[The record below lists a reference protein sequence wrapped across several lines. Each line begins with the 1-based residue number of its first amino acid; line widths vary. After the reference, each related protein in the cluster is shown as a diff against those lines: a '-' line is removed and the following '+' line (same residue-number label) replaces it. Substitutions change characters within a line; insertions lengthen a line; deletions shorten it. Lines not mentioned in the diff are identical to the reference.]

1 MLKSHE
7 SGRGYSPIFMTLWF
21 GEVGGRSQQTT
32 DGANTSA
39 ADRNSLA
46 ALYVLLIICT
56 WQHVPSWAS
65 RHVSCH
71 HLASSW
77 LGPSGRPR
85 PTNQTHHSS
94 VQRPPRGRNTS
105 WNAASSFFYWLKN
118 ILNSFSGETS
128 QPAQSCSMRSGFKLV
143 SLLWWISHRHAASP
157 SWPHKDIPVRSEQRE
172 TAGPAAAMMEERHLI
187 TSSPSTLLNLNS
199 CDFICFHLNNLCRH
213 YLCLSLVLLKLG

>member
-7 SGRGYSPIFMTLWF
+7 SGRGYSPTFMTLWF

-65 RHVSCH
+65 RHVSCR

-118 ILNSFSGETS
+118 ILNSFIQRWDITTCPELLDAFRVQTCVAAVVNFTPTRRLALLTAQRHSCEVRAAGDCRASGGHDGGEAPHYIKSFNTVKPQFLWFYLFPS
-128 QPAQSCSMRSGFKLV
+128 Q
-143 SLLWWISHRHAASP
+143 
-157 SWPHKDIPVRSEQRE
+157 
-172 TAGPAAAMMEERHLI
+172 
-187 TSSPSTLLNLNS
+187 
-199 CDFICFHLNNLCRH
+199 
-213 YLCLSLVLLKLG
+213 